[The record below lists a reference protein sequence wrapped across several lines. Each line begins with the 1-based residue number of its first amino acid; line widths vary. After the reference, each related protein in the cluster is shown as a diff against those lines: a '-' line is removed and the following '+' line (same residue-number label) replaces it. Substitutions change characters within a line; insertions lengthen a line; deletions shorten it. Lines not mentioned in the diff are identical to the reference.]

1 MMAKA
6 EGRKQAVSL
15 EEVVL
20 AQAFEFKALIS
31 VLEGPGV
38 VTRDEVT
45 TEIKRLNE
53 KAGTV
58 K

>member
-20 AQAFEFKALIS
+20 AQAMEFEALTN
-31 VLEGPGV
+31 VLERHGV
-38 VTRDEVT
+38 IAREDVT
-45 TEIKRLNE
+45 TEITRLNE

>member
-1 MMAKA
+1 MAKT

-20 AQAFEFKALIS
+20 AQAVEFEALIN
-31 VLEGPGV
+31 VLERHGV
-38 VTRDEVT
+38 ITRDEVT
-45 TEIKRLNE
+45 TEITRLNE

>member
-1 MMAKA
+1 MAKA
-6 EGRKQAVSL
+6 ESRKQVVSL

-20 AQAFEFKALIS
+20 AQAMEFEALIN
-31 VLEGPGV
+31 VLEGHGV
-38 VTRDEVT
+38 VTRVEVLA
-45 TEIKRLNE
+45 EIKRLNE

>member
-1 MMAKA
+1 MAKA
-6 EGRKQAVSL
+6 ESRKQAVSL

-20 AQAFEFKALIS
+20 AQAFEFEALIN
-31 VLEGPGV
+31 VLERRGMI
-38 VTRDEVT
+38 TRDEVT

-58 K
+58 R

>member
-1 MMAKA
+1 MA
-6 EGRKQAVSL
+6 ERKSKTQAVSL

-20 AQAFEFKALIS
+20 AQAVEYEALIN
-31 VLEGPGV
+31 VLEGHGV
-38 VTRDEVT
+38 ITREEVLA
-45 TEIKRLNE
+45 EIRRLNE

>member
-1 MMAKA
+1 MAKA
-6 EGRKQAVSL
+6 ESRKQVVSL

-20 AQAFEFKALIS
+20 AQAMEFEALIN
-31 VLEGPGV
+31 VLERHGV
-38 VTRDEVT
+38 IPREEVLA
-45 TEIKRLNE
+45 EIKRLNE

>member
-1 MMAKA
+1 MAKA
-6 EGRKQAVSL
+6 ESRKQAVSL

-20 AQAFEFKALIS
+20 AQAFEFEALIN
-31 VLEGPGV
+31 VLERRGV
-38 VTRDEVT
+38 ITRDEVT
-45 TEIKRLNE
+45 AEIKRLNE